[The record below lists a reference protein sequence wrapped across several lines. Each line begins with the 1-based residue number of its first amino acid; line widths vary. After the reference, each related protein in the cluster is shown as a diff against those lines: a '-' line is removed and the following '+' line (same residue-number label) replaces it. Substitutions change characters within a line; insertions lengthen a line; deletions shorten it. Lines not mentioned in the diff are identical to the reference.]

1 VEILSAH
8 AFGAVDDERQRR
20 EIACVMSM
28 IGGNGDDLIPPPV
41 CPNCGDELHLDQT
54 VCANCGYIRPSS
66 GSVVPASSGVGG
78 TGGALIGCGGA
89 FVAVLICMIVYGFSF
104 STRMPAAVIL
114 LIEAMLAIGC
124 FLAFRA
130 LMAQNRYARESLIA
144 FVIVFV
150 VLGGG
155 LGACVGMFSN
165 FNVH

>member
-1 VEILSAH
+1 
-8 AFGAVDDERQRR
+8 
-20 EIACVMSM
+20 
-28 IGGNGDDLIPPPV
+28 
-41 CPNCGDELHLDQT
+41 
-54 VCANCGYIRPSS
+54 
-66 GSVVPASSGVGG
+66 
-78 TGGALIGCGGA
+78 
-89 FVAVLICMIVYGFSF
+89 MIVYGFSF

-130 LMAQNRYARESLIA
+130 LMAQNRHARESLIA